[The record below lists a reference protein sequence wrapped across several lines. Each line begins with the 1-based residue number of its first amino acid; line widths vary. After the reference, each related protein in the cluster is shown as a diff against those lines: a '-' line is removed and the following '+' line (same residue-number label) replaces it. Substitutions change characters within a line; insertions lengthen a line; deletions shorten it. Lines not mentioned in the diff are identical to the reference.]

1 MRLGA
6 RGARLWEDVRLLPSA
21 PRLAPKCHMTE
32 QLISEETQPAVAPVR
47 SRLRIVLT
55 AIGILALA
63 FGVVWMQSSKYEPL
77 TVGKVAP
84 GFELPDLEEHSVRL
98 SDFRGKVVF
107 LNFWATWCKPCREE
121 MPSMQ
126 VLYKNFE
133 RDGFVVLAISIDRVT
148 TKKDIPPFV
157 KSLNLTFPV
166 LVDSWGQTD
175 KRYKLMGVPE
185 TYIIDQQ
192 GVLREK
198 VIGPRDWTVLDNLQV
213 ITGLLKNSSKSAR
226 AGAAAG

>member
-1 MRLGA
+1 
-6 RGARLWEDVRLLPSA
+6 
-21 PRLAPKCHMTE
+21 MTE
-32 QLISEETQPAVAPVR
+32 ETIRQGTESTPAAEQAQPRSNRLVISIVSLLIF
-47 SRLRIVLT
+47 L
-55 AIGILALA
+55 LA
-63 FGVVWMQSSKYEPL
+63 FGVVWLQSSKYEPL
-77 TVGKVAP
+77 TVGKTAP
-84 GFELPDLEEHSVRL
+84 DFELPDLSDKTMRL

-121 MPSMQ
+121 MPSME

-133 RDGFVVLAISIDRVT
+133 REGLVVLAVSIDRVT

-157 KSLNLTFPV
+157 KSLSLTFPV
-166 LVDSWGQTD
+166 LVDSWGKTD

-198 VIGPRDWTVLDNLQV
+198 IIGPRDWTLLDNLKV
-213 ITGLLKNSSKSAR
+213 ITGLLKTTQSKPSQT
-226 AGAAAG
+226 

>member
-1 MRLGA
+1 MAEQVITERTQEA
-6 RGARLWEDVRLLPSA
+6 QPRAQSRGLIA
-21 PRLAPKCHMTE
+21 LA
-32 QLISEETQPAVAPVR
+32 SVA
-47 SRLRIVLT
+47 
-55 AIGILALA
+55 ILALA
-63 FGVVWMQSSKYEPL
+63 FGLVWMQSSKYEPL
-77 TVGKVAP
+77 TVGKIAP
-84 GFELPDLEEHSVRL
+84 EFELPDLGDKGVRL

-121 MPSMQ
+121 MPSME

-133 RDGFVVLAISIDRVT
+133 RDGLVVLAISIDRVT

-157 KSLNLTFPV
+157 KSLNLTFPI
-166 LVDSWGQTD
+166 LIDSWGQTD

-198 VIGPRDWTVLDNLQV
+198 VIGPRDWTILDNLQTL
-213 ITGLLKNSSKSAR
+213 TGLLKAGVKSAQ
-226 AGAAAG
+226 AAPPAR

>member
-1 MRLGA
+1 MTTPV
-6 RGARLWEDVRLLPSA
+6 EQTA
-21 PRLAPKCHMTE
+21 PRVQSKL
-32 QLISEETQPAVAPVR
+32 V
-47 SRLRIVLT
+47 IVLVSI
-55 AIGILALA
+55 AILALV

-84 GFELPDLEEHSVRL
+84 DFKLPDLNEKDIRL

-121 MPSMQ
+121 MPSMEI
-126 VLYKNFE
+126 LYKNFE
-133 RDGFVVLAISIDRVT
+133 KDGLVILAISIDRVT

-157 KSLNLTFPV
+157 KALNLTFPI

-192 GVLREK
+192 GILREK
-198 VIGPRDWTVLDNLQV
+198 VIGPRDWTMLDNLQIV
-213 ITGLLKNSSKSAR
+213 TQLLKNGTKSVQ
-226 AGAAAG
+226 AAPPPLT

>member
-1 MRLGA
+1 MAEDTIAGHTQEGMPA
-6 RGARLWEDVRLLPSA
+6 RSNKLVIGLVS
-21 PRLAPKCHMTE
+21 
-32 QLISEETQPAVAPVR
+32 VA
-47 SRLRIVLT
+47 IVV
-55 AIGILALA
+55 IA

-84 GFELPDLEEHSVRL
+84 DFELPDLEDKKVRL

-121 MPSMQ
+121 MPSME

-133 RDGFVVLAISIDRVT
+133 RDGLVVLAVSIDRVT

-157 KSLNLTFPV
+157 KSLNLAFPI

-198 VIGPRDWTVLDNLQV
+198 IIGPRDWTVLDNLRV
-213 ITGLLKNSSKSAR
+213 ITGLLKGGSKA
-226 AGAAAG
+226 AQAAAPAT